1 MIPLTNEA
9 EKNAISGELVRQ
21 IVQKITTDP
30 IFAVSNIL
38 KRFLSFIVEE
48 TLNGSSNQIKE
59 YTIAVKVLNRPA
71 YFDPKQDGI
80 VRIHACRLRLA
91 LSKYYLHSGKNDP
104 IRISVPRGTYVPMF
118 ADHGHCGN
126 VEKTSSKA
134 RLGRVADQ
142 GQPDAPPSVAVLPF
156 YYVDK
161 EISTVTFAEGLAS
174 KLNTELSTLK
184 SVDVI
189 AHYSIRCLTKK
200 NPQVKDI
207 LRDVGAKYIFTGDIQ
222 NCQDF
227 YRVNIQLINAHTGIQ
242 VWSHTFDQM
251 RHHNNLY
258 AIQDNIVKQ
267 VIASFIAH
275 CGLGR
280 KARTSNRAMAVA

>member
-1 MIPLTNEA
+1 
-9 EKNAISGELVRQ
+9 
-21 IVQKITTDP
+21 
-30 IFAVSNIL
+30 
-38 KRFLSFIVEE
+38 
-48 TLNGSSNQIKE
+48 
-59 YTIAVKVLNRPA
+59 
-71 YFDPKQDGI
+71 
-80 VRIHACRLRLA
+80 
-91 LSKYYLHSGKNDP
+91 
-104 IRISVPRGTYVPMF
+104 
-118 ADHGHCGN
+118 
-126 VEKTSSKA
+126 
-134 RLGRVADQ
+134 
-142 GQPDAPPSVAVLPF
+142 VAVLPF

-184 SVDVI
+184 SVDVM

-222 NCQDF
+222 NCQDCW
-227 YRVNIQLINAHTGIQ
+227 RVNIQLINAQTGIQ

-251 RHHNNLY
+251 RHHNNHY

-267 VIASFIAH
+267 VIASFISH